1 MSKLVTLN
9 GIDDS
14 VVLDNLLNNEIFI
27 YEDIQG
33 SKIWINWNGSEFNI
47 RTRNLSSDNLSLIDL
62 TVQNYYNPAITY
74 LNSLDS
80 RVRSLLNRNWWFC
93 FEYFPDNQPANIEYS
108 KVPKNGLVLTS
119 IFKSNKYSFILD
131 ELDEYA
137 RLFDVD
143 VIPVLFNGKLTDK
156 MKEAIIYFLNTNED
170 DLDYIFGEQS
180 FAFFFYK
187 ILNPSS
193 KNSFLMD
200 DDFHKNIEKLVIRCD
215 SEDISFQLLN
225 PLYKRISDDNN
236 TEFVEIYTLIL
247 VSFLNFCQS
256 IDFDSIKIKGD
267 TKEHAYIY
275 LMCKLYNIYVGELKD
290 DLLNFD
296 FIVPEFFNKE
306 KFKINKDL
314 IDNKLTLDYIKD
326 SKLEYIFKV
335 LLGSFNKKRKKP
347 IGIFNENT
355 VILFNRHI
363 DLINICIEKYLNRSS
378 EMELKKA
385 GLLDFGEFF
394 SIEYDK
400 DAAGDVYPDVYTEFE
415 KGGIYSKK
423 KKKIGFDEKK

>member
-93 FEYFPDNQPANIEYS
+93 FEYFPDNQPAKIEYS

-275 LMCKLYNIYVGELKD
+275 LMCKLYNIY
-290 DLLNFD
+290 
-296 FIVPEFFNKE
+296 
-306 KFKINKDL
+306 
-314 IDNKLTLDYIKD
+314 
-326 SKLEYIFKV
+326 
-335 LLGSFNKKRKKP
+335 
-347 IGIFNENT
+347 
-355 VILFNRHI
+355 
-363 DLINICIEKYLNRSS
+363 
-378 EMELKKA
+378 M
-385 GLLDFGEFF
+385 
-394 SIEYDK
+394 
-400 DAAGDVYPDVYTEFE
+400 
-415 KGGIYSKK
+415 YSQYM
-423 KKKIGFDEKK
+423 